1 MKKIW
6 EQPKGITLI
15 ALVITIIILLILAG
29 TSIFMLTGQ
38 SGILSKGE
46 EAKER
51 NKKAEYEE
59 EIYYIITEERAERIE
74 KAKKESFI
82 VSIKSKID
90 EKDWVLAT
98 FMYDKDDK
106 EQTGENVH
114 LNTQLKIETKDGYE
128 IYVDVDN
135 ENNLAQIR
143 QNSFQKIGENCTITY
158 DANGGEG
165 VMPATTIKRN
175 TIVNLPQNAFTKA
188 EYDFIGW
195 KDENG
200 VDYKDED
207 AISIDKNIT
216 LYAQWKMRIYTID
229 YNLNGVTSGTIESH
243 TNCKKGDSITL
254 RENNYTRNGFTFR
267 GWSKMKSTN
276 NESDIIPVGTTIQ
289 VEENVTYYAIWEL
302 TEGLGQTLKYKEY
315 EFIIYKK
322 DDNGKYL
329 AKPTGTCGTYVSL
342 GGKDVEN
349 YISTNFGTEGKVT
362 ATLFGWTSDDIN
374 TIKSYEIGSNY
385 YIWMIY
391 NNRASPI
398 SGDMKSVL
406 SSNSSMEAYIIPK
419 LVIEP
424 SAITKPLNSSYLII
438 Q

>member
-1 MKKIW
+1 MKK
-6 EQPKGITLI
+6 EEGITLI

-29 TSIFMLTGQ
+29 TAISMLTGQ

-46 EAKER
+46 KAKER

-74 KAKKESFI
+74 KPKEEYFI
-82 VSIKSKID
+82 ISIKSKID

-98 FMYDKDDK
+98 FMYDKDGK
-106 EQTGENVH
+106 EQTGENIY
-114 LNTQLKIETKDGYE
+114 LNNQLKVETKDGYE

-135 ENNLAQIR
+135 ENNLAKIR
-143 QNSFQKIGENCTITY
+143 EDSFQKIGENCTITY

-175 TIVNLPQNAFTKA
+175 TTVNLPRNAFTKA

-200 VDYKDED
+200 IDYKDED
-207 AISIDKNIT
+207 EINIDKSIT
-216 LYAQWKMRIYTID
+216 LYAQWQIRTYTIT
-229 YNLNGVTSGTIESH
+229 YNLNGVTNGTIESH
-243 TNCKKGDSITL
+243 TNCKKGDSIIL
-254 RENNYTRNGFTFR
+254 RENPYSRNGFTFR

-289 VEENVTYYAIWEL
+289 VEEDVTYYAIWKS
-302 TEGLGQTLKYKEY
+302 TEVLGQTLKHKEY
-315 EFIIYKK
+315 DFIVYGT
-322 DDNGKYL
+322 DENGKYL
-329 AKPTGTCGTYVSL
+329 AKPTGTCGTYSSL
-342 GGKDVEN
+342 GGSEVED
-349 YISTNFGTEGKVT
+349 YVSTTFGIEGKVT
-362 ATLFGWTSDDIN
+362 ATLFRLTSSDMNI
-374 TIKSYEIGSNY
+374 IKSYGIASAD

-391 NNRASPI
+391 NNRASRLT
-398 SGDMKSVL
+398 SSMTGVA
-406 SSNSSMEAYIIPK
+406 SSNRPEKAYIIPK

-424 SAITKPLNSSYLII
+424 SAITIPLNSSYLII
-438 Q
+438 E